1 MRKIYLE
8 AQLGQ
13 KFGSSHLFCGNTP
26 AEAFRLI
33 ASNYPEFRKY
43 LIECYENDIGFHVEV
58 NNEEIDSAECFLP
71 LTKGDIVVTP
81 IPAGSKS
88 SGAKIAASIVLFA
101 LGQYWAQGA
110 LGLGT
115 ASGSVIGGATAGE
128 TAKIT
133 LMTYASKAAYALAT
147 NLALTGIQQLM
158 APDPSTDSEQEGY
171 LFTGEGRKTI
181 EGAPVP
187 VLYGELRVPGSQVSL
202 EVGSG
207 YSYQIGSQLGVN
219 GSLRVTY
226 EILESAMQE
235 VGALGYYSPVQ
246 LPSFT
251 GQTQNIIATHVIS
264 EGQIYGLIDRERSIY
279 LNNDPAASLVAAN
292 TDTEK
297 PTNSSAGSAIK
308 IDVDEDF
315 DTVTAKF
322 TFTTSQESYTVG
334 GKTEYIEVLEQIT
347 LTDTSKDL
355 SVYEYDPD
363 IYPQYKLV
371 LTFPSGRVS
380 EPFTISSNNATST
393 SVEVSTP
400 RELQHTWVGLKDQTE
415 ARTFKIWKYTEDS
428 TPAAPG
434 PKTDQKSSGD
444 FTGILNSSKYQNF
457 GAEFRTGTLEQSPLT
472 NFDGEGVGN
481 SAVTKTLNQQIAGP
495 SQAITNERTYL
506 YSDLDLSIE
515 QAREVDEVR
524 FLFTY
529 DSLINYDEVGGK
541 RPGKAWY
548 NLDIAFSEDNGSTW
562 SGWYSVLK
570 ERRHYATSNSKFS
583 IQEIVNV
590 ENLRLKHEQS
600 SRSVWRI
607 RITRLSQDN
616 LAYEEQFPLTNGNYT
631 GQSTCTIVSASSIIK
646 EFLSYPHTSI
656 AKVQFNSKDFQSMP
670 DISYHCRG
678 MLVKVPSNYVTREEN
693 EKDDGYLQ
701 NGVYPAMY
709 NRDSSGTPLYDS
721 TDDTP
726 EYQNWTGDFRSEKVY
741 TNNPAWVFY
750 DILTNNRYGLGNWIS
765 ESDIDK
771 YALYRIARYCDEL
784 VPDGAGGYEPRFTTN
799 VYLTSF
805 MDAYKTIK
813 DLATV
818 FRGML
823 YWMDGEI
830 FSVMDQASDP
840 VYNFSNVN
848 VIDGLFSYESSGSRV
863 RPNQVG
869 VTWNNPVTN
878 YKPEVLLIEDGEN
891 IAKTGKINYEEAVA
905 FGATTEGQALRYGR
919 WKLWTAKNQTELVSF
934 KTSINAAFLQPG
946 DVINVQDHYKRPPY
960 SVQSGRVSSTST
972 TPTTTSIPLDRDLV
986 LDTATYDYELSVLLE
1001 TPGTFCSQTS
1011 AVIDTVT
1018 YTMGDLIPSITTEA
1032 AASNLTDDNG
1042 DVVQTVWK
1050 PYTRVE
1056 SRPITNSSGNNVRT
1070 LTVGTA
1076 FSAAPQEESVW
1087 ALRTLQNN
1095 TDLDFLG
1102 SAQEYKILS
1111 ISQESATEYVISAVR
1126 HYNEKFDSIDNE
1138 FSLTVQD
1145 PLFPLEDEY
1154 IPAPTNLYII
1164 PTNLDDD
1171 NLKNDIVLT
1180 WDTPVDSNG
1189 DTFTQLSHYILTKP
1203 IVTDPNR
1210 EMLSQ
1215 GNSEA
1220 TIEKG
1225 KTSFT
1230 IKNMPNGTYG
1240 FAIQSVST
1248 TDRRSEKRFGYV
1260 TITNPVKETKATRR
1274 RGVVIGGISTSP
1286 IAIVDVSSTK
1296 HFQFINSEYTFV
1308 PSGANDI
1315 EIEGVPGTAATY
1327 QQQVSNIAQIS
1338 LSTWQGYSSKE
1349 KIDNAHFILMKYDD
1363 SSDPIKLVK
1372 WNNDSALGISYF
1384 YDAGTGNGTASSY
1397 FSAATGTATLA
1408 ANSTR
1413 LVGTGTSFST
1423 EFEVGDYV
1431 KLSATQAAKISYISS
1446 NTVMFL
1452 ETSYTAAITGATIYY
1467 PTLRIDKNNDA
1478 LIAGIINLSSGWR
1491 LIPLPDFSVISDPDK
1506 DGKVAVLFSDIS
1518 SIKFNSSGSVTNSST
1533 DITLTASALGFTSPT
1548 FKITGAGFNN
1558 SEVSESAETTFS
1570 DPNSGTSSYTLN
1582 IGSNISTYDE
1592 DGLEFTLTVKEKN
1605 NDTTATTSIVIPM
1618 IEDGAEGDNGDRG
1631 SQTVTGYLYYQYSSA
1646 SAPTAPTSADT
1657 NSMDFQTGKFGTIL
1671 SGWSHNPPTFA
1682 AGNSNKYWYV
1692 FFGVEESGTY
1702 NPATNTYSG
1711 ETITIDSTATQGIGF
1726 SGLVTFSASTLTD
1739 GTSSF
1744 DPSTKVT
1751 NGGTIYDINTYG
1763 SNSGT
1768 NPLTTINGG
1777 NIRTGT
1783 VTLDRLLS
1791 STYSSLNHTFALA
1804 TAGITIDSSSFDT
1817 TALFTSSDTGG
1828 TCVATVGVFDVTA
1841 SYGFGIAGLSRS
1853 TTGGAGGVF
1862 CYDPLGDWGANDADS
1877 TIQIA
1882 DASYLL
1888 QGWSNGTKRMDV
1900 SNAGDARFDG
1910 NVTAYSSFSDLR
1922 LKDNIEVIPNA
1933 LEKVSELRGVTF
1945 DYKADGKRNTGLI
1958 AQEVKRVLPEVVYE
1972 THTFE
1977 NQEDNVLAL
1986 NYGNMVGLL
1995 VEAIKELKAEIE
2007 DLKRGNS
2014 E

>member
-13 KFGSSHLFCGNTP
+13 KFGSSHLFCGDTP

-43 LIECYENDIGFHVEV
+43 LIECYENDIGFSVEV
-58 NNEEIDSAECFLP
+58 NHQKIDPVECILP
-71 LTKGDIVVTP
+71 LREGDIIITP

-88 SGAKIAASIVLFA
+88 GGAKIAAAVA
-101 LGQYWAQGA
+101 LYFLTG
-110 LGLGT
+110 GLGNALTIAGTTKT
-115 ASGSVIGGATAGE
+115 ATLGSKILLAAGKAVTAGGQ
-128 TAKIT
+128 
-133 LMTYASKAAYALAT
+133 MLAV

-171 LFTGEGRKTI
+171 LFTGEGRTTV

-334 GKTEYIEVLEQIT
+334 GKTEYIEVLQQIT

-400 RELQHTWVGLKDQTE
+400 RELQHTWEGLKNQTE

-548 NLDIAFSEDNGSTW
+548 NLDIAFSEDNGLTW

-607 RITRLSQDN
+607 RITRLSQNN

-726 EYQNWTGDFRSEKVY
+726 EYQDWTGDFRSEKVY

-878 YKPEVLLIEDGEN
+878 YKPEVLLIEDGED
-891 IAKTGKINYEEAVA
+891 IAKTGKINYEQAVA

-972 TPTTTSIPLDRDLV
+972 TPTTTSIPLDRDLI
-986 LDTATYDYELSVLLE
+986 LDTLTYDYELSVLLE

-1011 AVIDTVT
+1011 AVIGSTT

-1056 SRPITNSSGNNVRT
+1056 SRQITNSSGNNVRT

-1111 ISQESATEYVISAVR
+1111 ISQESATEYAISAVR

-1154 IPAPTNLYII
+1154 IPAPNNLYIV
-1164 PTNLDDD
+1164 PTNLDYD
-1171 NLKNDIVLT
+1171 NLNNDIVLT

-1210 EMLSQ
+1210 EMQSQ
-1215 GNSEA
+1215 GNSEE

-1225 KTSFT
+1225 QTSLT

-1240 FAIQSVST
+1240 FAIQSIST
-1248 TDRRSEKRFGYV
+1248 TGRRSEKRFGYV
-1260 TITNPVKETKATRR
+1260 TITNPVKLTTATRR
-1274 RGVVIGGISTSP
+1274 RDVVIGGVSTSP

-1296 HFQFINSEYTFV
+1296 YFQFINSEYTFV
-1308 PSGANDI
+1308 PAGANDI
-1315 EIEGVPGTAATY
+1315 EIEGVSGTAATY
-1327 QQQVSNIAQIS
+1327 QQQVSNIPQIS
-1338 LSTWQGYSSKE
+1338 LSTWQAYSTKE

-1478 LIAGIINLSSGWR
+1478 IIAGIVNLSSGWK
-1491 LIPLPDFSVISDPDK
+1491 LITLPNFSVLSDPEK
-1506 DGKVAVLFSDIS
+1506 DGKAAVLFSDIS

-1533 DITLTASALGFTSPT
+1533 DITLTASGLGFTSPT

-1605 NDTTATTSIVIPM
+1605 NDTTATTNIVIPM
-1618 IEDGAEGDNGDRG
+1618 IEDGAAGPAGTTGDDGARNAIA
-1631 SQTVTGYLYYQYSSA
+1631 YYFYSVSSA
-1646 SAPTAPTSADT
+1646 NPPSAPASSTFSYNFSTSTPSSSSGSWLTTFNPAAVSSSDT
-1657 NSMDFQTGKFGTIL
+1657 
-1671 SGWSHNPPTFA
+1671 
-1682 AGNSNKYWYV
+1682 GNNKYWAIRVTFQEATFGGSVSVILSSV
-1692 FFGVEESGTY
+1692 FTW
-1702 NPATNTYSG
+1702 TNF
-1711 ETITIDSTATQGIGF
+1711 D
-1726 SGLVTFSASTLTD
+1726 GLVTFTNLANARDQDGLLSTTLID
-1739 GTSSF
+1739 GGAITA
-1744 DPSTKVT
+1744 D
-1751 NGGTIYDINTYG
+1751 TINVDSLK
-1763 SNSGT
+1763 SNSAGNGST
-1768 NPLTTINGG
+1768 FEFNNTGVDFGLGATI
-1777 NIRTGT
+1777 
-1783 VTLDRLLS
+1783 
-1791 STYSSLNHTFALA
+1791 
-1804 TAGITIDSSSFDT
+1804 
-1817 TALFTSSDTGG
+1817 
-1828 TCVATVGVFDVTA
+1828 
-1841 SYGFGIAGLSRS
+1841 S
-1853 TTGGAGGVF
+1853 TTGYITSGTTNTIAYVGEATGSSQYGIGGIGNASGAGGVF
-1862 CYDPLGDWGANDADS
+1862 HNSTNSDSYILLGHSDYA
-1877 TIQIA
+1877 I
-1882 DASYLL
+1882 
-1888 QGWSNGTKRMDV
+1888 RMQ
-1900 SNAGDARFDG
+1900 DG
-1910 NVTAYSSFSDLR
+1910 NLNMQLDYTGNFWTDGNITAYAGLGSSSDIR
-1922 LKDNIEVIPNA
+1922 LKDNIKPILSAVNKIQT
-1933 LEKVSELRGVTF
+1933 LRGVTF
-1945 DYKADGKRNTGLI
+1945 DFKKTGERSTGLI
-1958 AQEVKRVLPEVVYE
+1958 AQEVERILPEAVYE
-1972 THTFE
+1972 AGEFE
-1977 NQEDNVLAL
+1977 NPDDKMKAVR
-1986 NYGNMVGLL
+1986 YGNLAGLF
-1995 VEAIKELKAEIE
+1995 VEAIKELQGEILE
-2007 DLKRGNS
+2007 LKS
-2014 E
+2014 EVKRLKNDSSTS